1 MLLARAIVQEQR
13 TNLLP
18 GGPVST
24 MLRVQG
30 IRKHCGGPA
39 AVDGVS
45 FEVIQGS
52 ITSVIGLNGAGK
64 TILFHL
70 ISGLL
75 PLTVGTVTCKD
86 INITGW
92 PPHRIAPAGVR
103 RTFQNMQLFA
113 YLSALENVISARLCR
128 TRFTLFDTVAPD
140 KSRMGKTRVGR

>member
-1 MLLARAIVQEQR
+1 
-13 TNLLP
+13 
-18 GGPVST
+18 

-45 FEVIQGS
+45 FAVIQGS
-52 ITSVIGLNGAGK
+52 ITSVLGPHSAGK

-86 INITGW
+86 SNITGW
-92 PPHRIAPAGVR
+92 LPHRIVPAGVR

-113 YLSALENVISARLCR
+113 NLSALANVISARFYR

-140 KSRMGKTRVGR
+140 KSRMGKARVGR

>member
-1 MLLARAIVQEQR
+1 
-13 TNLLP
+13 
-18 GGPVST
+18 

-39 AVDGVS
+39 AVGGVS
-45 FEVIQGS
+45 FAVIQGS
-52 ITSVIGLNGAGK
+52 ITSVLGPNSAGK

-75 PLTVGTVTCKD
+75 PLTVCTVTCKD
-86 INITGW
+86 SNITGW

-103 RTFQNMQLFA
+103 RTFQNMQLSA
-113 YLSALENVISARLCR
+113 HLRALENVSSARFCR

-140 KSRMGKTRVGR
+140 KSRMGKARVGR